1 MDGKTSGYLCNRT
14 VSNLQCQLRLVMKK
28 HRIDYDKDF
37 THQDENVKEAILNE
51 VSAPSTP
58 LTT

>member
-1 MDGKTSGYLCNRT
+1 M
-14 VSNLQCQLRLVMKK
+14 VMKK
-28 HRIDYDKDF
+28 HKIDYDKDF

-51 VSAPSTP
+51 VSAQPTP